1 MYFYFWTVAR
11 IEKIRADTIT
21 FYSKITQVSLD
32 ESVLGF
38 ETSSSAGGLFIDL
51 LTFQSVGLAHV
62 EAYCQKYDDH
72 RIFLRHRI
80 PADAENDSREH
91 WSIVV
96 LPQKIE
102 VELEEIDRNIECIP
116 SLMSITIESIISATP
131 ALKRLQTRFL
141 NARES
146 KKKELQIAQY
156 ETPLQIKEQPGNVK
170 EKDWYCQVCGLKGEN
185 LWLNIID
192 GTILCGRKYR
202 EGTVFSEN
210 DDFKKG
216 FKKTTNNKFDFVNF

>member
-1 MYFYFWTVAR
+1 
-11 IEKIRADTIT
+11 
-21 FYSKITQVSLD
+21 VSLD

-80 PADAENDSREH
+80 PADADNDSREH

-156 ETPLQIKEQPGNVK
+156 ETPLQIKVQPGNVK

-216 FKKTTNNKFDFVNF
+216 FKKTRNNKFDFVNF